1 MDIEPTNDVVTVSP
15 DTDDLDA
22 FNDLLKGRAQ
32 EATVEANEDTDTVA
46 DDDQTHSQDDVD
58 NDVDEAPD
66 GDDSD
71 STEDDDDKP
80 AEKPKKVNRYQER
93 INELTA
99 KAREAERALEALRQ
113 ESQKQSEAPKA
124 PVTNDVD
131 EQAPDVR
138 ALNEDGSDKYPLG
151 EFDPNYIRDLTR
163 HTIKVERTE
172 AQKREAQELAQRQ
185 NQEARDYLQ
194 EQWQGRLA
202 TVTEQHDDFI
212 DKTLQLETAF
222 DGLDPQYSDYLVQ
235 TIKSLD
241 HGPEVLYYF
250 ANHLDEANKFVKMGP
265 LQATL
270 ALGEINA
277 QFKGNTRK
285 ETKVSSAPVPPQVN
299 KGSATR
305 TTVAADTDD
314 LDAFSDIFFAKKKKR

>member
-1 MDIEPTNDVVTVSP
+1 MDIEPTNDIATVSP

-32 EATVEANEDTDTVA
+32 EATVEANEDADKVTDE
-46 DDDQTHSQDDVD
+46 DQIAQDDID
-58 NDVDEAPD
+58 TNVDEAPD
-66 GDDSD
+66 GDDTD
-71 STEDDDDKP
+71 STEGDDKTV
-80 AEKPKKVNRYQER
+80 EKPKKVNRYQER

-113 ESQKQSEAPKA
+113 ESQKQTETSKA
-124 PVTNDVD
+124 QATTDVAD
-131 EQAPDVR
+131 QAPDVR
-138 ALNEDGSDKYPLG
+138 ALNEDGTDKYPLG

-163 HTIKVERTE
+163 HTIKVERAE
-172 AQKREAQELAQRQ
+172 AQNREAQEAAQRQ
-185 NQEARDYLQ
+185 NQEAREYLQ

-314 LDAFSDIFFAKKKKR
+314 LDAFSDIFFNKNKKK